1 MKLYQKHA
9 NTGKLIENIKTRKY
23 INTCNMMY
31 HSVTEPFSQFRI
43 YNFNT
48 DIDEYLNTRE
58 LKKQKQINVFF
69 KNKTCC
75 WY

>member
-1 MKLYQKHA
+1 
-9 NTGKLIENIKTRKY
+9 
-23 INTCNMMY
+23 MY

-48 DIDEYLNTRE
+48 DIDEYLNTKE